1 MRQHFGVEARLD
13 AYQGAWKEIPTASR
27 SRLQRGGR
35 NLRLGR
41 DAIAGTRTWDEH
53 AGIALS
59 LGPLDAREA
68 ARFFPDGDAHGQLAS
83 LAALYFGPDLD
94 CRLSLLVSGGAPLRL
109 ERGAPPRLSWNTTC
123 GASKTASGSASISTC
138 GSRR

>member
-1 MRQHFGVEARLD
+1 
-13 AYQGAWKEIPTASR
+13 
-27 SRLQRGGR
+27 
-35 NLRLGR
+35 RLGR

-109 ERGAPPRLSWNTTC
+109 VGSETALFHGLAIDGERRHGRQI
-123 GASKTASGSASISTC
+123 G
-138 GSRR
+138 R

>member
-1 MRQHFGVEARLD
+1 GVEARLD

-109 ERGAPPRLSWNTTC
+109 ERGTPPRLSWNT
-123 GASKTASGSASISTC
+123 GL
-138 GSRR
+138 RRIEDGQRQRIDLDLRQPEVA